1 MEKIYRIIIV
11 FQSRN
16 TVKHANYLDLPES
29 ISIICCRIEDF
40 SHIFRFIYFVR
51 FQYLV
56 FWCYI
61 NYNLQT
67 EYEKPLFF
75 IYKYIFSYWLCV
87 HLFIINVLI
96 SMQVI
101 NVIPFVINMTLV
113 LLYLLCCQRVL
124 QTSHSEQRI
133 FCVLLS

>member
-87 HLFIINVLI
+87 PLFIINVLI

-101 NVIPFVINMTLV
+101 NVIPFVINMTLFV
-113 LLYLLCCQRVL
+113 LYLLCCQRIL
-124 QTSHSEQRI
+124 LPCNSEQRI

>member
-1 MEKIYRIIIV
+1 MEKIHRIIIV

-16 TVKHANYLDLPES
+16 TVKNANYLDLPES

-40 SHIFRFIYFVR
+40 SNIFKFIYFVR

-75 IYKYIFSYWLCV
+75 IYKYIFSYWLCI

-101 NVIPFVINMTLV
+101 NVIPFVINMTLFV
-113 LLYLLCCQRVL
+113 LYLLYCQRIL
-124 QTSHSEQRI
+124 LTCNSEQRI